1 MKVTLFPFR
10 GQTFHLHPHRA
21 IFWEDEKTLLI
32 ADLHLG
38 KARHFR
44 KAGMP
49 VPIEVSEKNIEIL
62 DHLLHTFNAER
73 FLILGDLF
81 HSSRNY
87 AWDQFQA
94 WLSKYKELAAVL
106 IPGNH
111 DYHHREAYEA
121 LGLVVKEEPY
131 EEKDFVFSHIPLKE
145 EIKGKYNLAG
155 HIHPAVRLSGEGRQ
169 SLSLSCFY
177 FGEWQGLLPAFGK
190 FTGNGYVEVCE
201 GDQVFVLAEDEV
213 IEVG

>member
-1 MKVTLFPFR
+1 MY
-10 GQTFHLHPHRA
+10 
-21 IFWEDEKTLLI
+21 WEEEKSLLV

-44 KAGMP
+44 RAGLA
-49 VPIEVSEKNIEIL
+49 VPLAVSEKNIEIL
-62 DHLLHTFNAER
+62 ESLLTEFNPER
-73 FLILGDLF
+73 LLILGDLF

-87 AWDQFQA
+87 AWDQFKD
-94 WLSKYKELAAVL
+94 WLASHPQLEAIL

-111 DYHHREAYEA
+111 DFHQREAYEV
-121 LGLVVKEEPY
+121 LGLSVEEEPFIVG
-131 EEKDFVFSHIPLKE
+131 EFALSHIPLKE
-145 EIKGKYNLAG
+145 GMEGTYNLAG

-169 SLSLSCFY
+169 SMSLSCFY

-201 GDQVFVLAEDEV
+201 GDRVFVLVEDEV
-213 IEVG
+213 MEIE

>member
-1 MKVTLFPFR
+1 MNETLFHFR
-10 GQTFHLHPHRA
+10 GQRFHLHPHRA
-21 IFWEDEKTLLI
+21 IYWEDAKTLLI

-62 DHLLHTFNAER
+62 EELIQTFHPER

-87 AWDQFQA
+87 AWDQFQD
-94 WLSKYKELAAVL
+94 WLCKHKELSAIL

-111 DYHHREAYEA
+111 DYHQRDAYKA
-121 LGLVVKEEPY
+121 LGLKVVEEPY
-131 EEKDFVFSHIPLKE
+131 EEADFLFSHIPLE
-145 EIKGKYNLAG
+145 EKVPGKYNLAG

-190 FTGNGYVEVCE
+190 FTGNGYVEVSE
-201 GDQVFVLAEDEV
+201 GDRVFVVAEDEV